1 MKSQLKQI
9 SFVVALILLG
19 TGPALAQRGRLA
31 DGWNERNGPQVLAA
45 FKTVVADADKCTARI
60 YCDGKETLLGTV
72 VGADGWI
79 ATKYSE
85 LHDPIVCRL
94 ADGRQLP
101 AKVVGF
107 DSHYDLAMLKIEAK
121 NLKSVDWSDDDKGP
135 VVGQLVASAAP
146 GELPKAIGV
155 VSVPRRAIPGV
166 RAQLGVRLGEA
177 DSTVL
182 IASVDSN
189 TPAAKAGLIAGDIVV
204 RLDDTPIDDVKK
216 MIDMIH
222 NHEPGDAVDILVRR
236 GEKEVKATATLVAPK
251 ALPPTRSDRMNG
263 MGSILSKQKNGFAA
277 VIQHDTVLQSSE
289 CGGPLVDL
297 SGKVVG
303 INIARAG
310 RVESYAV
317 PADQVQL
324 MLADLES
331 GKLAPKTILAGAT
344 DAKPPEK
351 PEEKP
356 AEAKAEK

>member
-1 MKSQLKQI
+1 MKSTFKRI
-9 SFVVALILLG
+9 VAVLALALVCAA
-19 TGPALAQRGRLA
+19 PAMAQRGRLA

-45 FKTVVADADKCTARI
+45 FKSVVADADKCTVRV
-60 YCDGKETLLGTV
+60 YCDGKETELGTV

-94 ADGRQLP
+94 SDGKQLP

-107 DSHYDLAMLKIEAK
+107 DSHYDLAMLKVDAK
-121 NLKSVDWSDDDKGP
+121 DLKSVDWSDDDKGP
-135 VVGQLVASAAP
+135 AVGQLLASAAP

-155 VSVPRRAIPGV
+155 VSVPRRAIPA
-166 RAQLGVRLGEA
+166 RPPMPKAILGVRPDPGEEGV
-177 DSTVL
+177 T
-182 IASVDSN
+182 IASITFNS
-189 TPAAKAGLIAGDIVV
+189 AAARAGLKVGDLVT
-204 RLDDTPIDDVKK
+204 RIDDQAVTLPEK
-216 MIDMIH
+216 MIEIMRQH
-222 NHEPGDAVDILVRR
+222 NPGDKVTLLVRR
-236 GEKEVKATATLVAPK
+236 GDADLTITATLTR
-251 ALPPTRSDRMNG
+251 PPASRSDNMNA
-263 MGSILSKQKNGFAA
+263 MGSELSKVNSGFSS
-277 VIQHDTVLQSSE
+277 IIEHDTVLQSSE

-317 PADQVQL
+317 PADQVRA

-331 GKLAPKTILAGAT
+331 GKLAPKTMLATT
-344 DAKPPEK
+344 DAKPMEK

-356 AEAKAEK
+356 SEAKAEK